1 MAALA
6 LQTPPCRSSRSSR
19 WFSVF
24 SWGLLA
30 RRRVKNDLVFIVEP
44 DQNSES
50 SSCTEPDQNAESSS
64 CTLTASSTIR
74 STRSCHSNFN
84 VSGVNI
90 VGTGKNSLSLN
101 GSTRSSSSIT
111 RRTTSGLNRRFDDR
125 SHDWSTRKVSG
136 NSRNQSPI
144 HSYTT
149 THSSLSLLRQ
159 LFLPHFGPLPFLGRG
174 IPGDHRKRQRL
185 AVFAN
190 GAVLPTKTA

>member
-44 DQNSES
+44 DQN
-50 SSCTEPDQNAESSS
+50 AESSS

-74 STRSCHSNFN
+74 STRSCHSNVI

-90 VGTGKNSLSLN
+90 AGTGKDSLSLN

-111 RRTTSGLNRRFDDR
+111 HRTTSGLNRRFDDR
-125 SHDWSTRKVSG
+125 SHAWSTRKVSG
-136 NSRNQSPI
+136 NSRNQSP
-144 HSYTT
+144 T
-149 THSSLSLLRQ
+149 THSSLRLLRQ
-159 LFLPHFGPLPFLGRG
+159 LLLPHFGP
-174 IPGDHRKRQRL
+174 DRKSTR
-185 AVFAN
+185 
-190 GAVLPTKTA
+190 

>member
-1 MAALA
+1 MLVDRRVLVAIEKAMAALA
-6 LQTPPCRSSRSSR
+6 LQNPPCRSSRSSR

-125 SHDWSTRKVSG
+125 SHAWSTRKVSG
-136 NSRNQSPI
+136 NSRNQSP
-144 HSYTT
+144 T
-149 THSSLSLLRQ
+149 THSSLRLLRQ
-159 LFLPHFGPLPFLGRG
+159 LLLPPFA
-174 IPGDHRKRQRL
+174 PDRKSTR
-185 AVFAN
+185 
-190 GAVLPTKTA
+190 